1 MTLER
6 VGAAGDVM
14 ASVRRVLDTS
24 ALLSGRQFPGEV
36 LTVPEVLRELKRQGL
51 TSSLE
56 AVLETQVAIA
66 SPDRAT
72 VARVKAASD
81 ESGDTPRLSRTDI
94 ELLALALETA
104 AVLVTDDY
112 SMQNVAVALRIPYE
126 GILAPGILERWT
138 WSYRC
143 TGCGAIWPAWHE
155 ACPTCGA
162 RLRTWRR
169 GSRESGGRSR

>member
-1 MTLER
+1 
-6 VGAAGDVM
+6 M

-24 ALLSGRQFPGEV
+24 ALLSGRQFPGEL

-51 TSSLE
+51 TFSLE
-56 AVLETQVAIA
+56 AVLEIQVAIA

-81 ESGDTPRLSRTDI
+81 ATGDTPRLSHTDV
-94 ELLALALETA
+94 ELLALAFETD

-112 SMQNVAVALRIPYE
+112 SMQNVCRLLGIPCEAVM
-126 GILAPGILERWT
+126 APGIAERWT

-143 TGCGAIWPAWHE
+143 TGCGAEWPAWHE
-155 ACPTCGA
+155 ECPTCGSP
-162 RLRTWRR
+162 LRTRRRR
-169 GSRESGGRSR
+169 GTEPDAPAP